1 MTAGT
6 IKGVYFTFTGKKSPL
21 VKKSAGKC
29 RFLYNFGGLNILFIR
44 FVRLYFN
51 NLYLS
56 LL

>member
-6 IKGVYFTFTGKKSPL
+6 IKAVYFAFTGKKSAL

-44 FVRLYFN
+44 FVRLYF
-51 NLYLS
+51 
-56 LL
+56 